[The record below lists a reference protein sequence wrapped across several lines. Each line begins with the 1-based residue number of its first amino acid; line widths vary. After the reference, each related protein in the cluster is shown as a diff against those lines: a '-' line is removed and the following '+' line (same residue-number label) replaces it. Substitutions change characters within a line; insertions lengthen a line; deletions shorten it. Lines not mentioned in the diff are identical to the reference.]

1 MVEGRR
7 EDGVGW
13 DGMEWDGVVAL
24 SHVLYVG
31 SPNICLEV

>member
-13 DGMEWDGVVAL
+13 DGMEWDGVGV
-24 SHVLYVG
+24 VKRET
-31 SPNICLEV
+31 IQWK